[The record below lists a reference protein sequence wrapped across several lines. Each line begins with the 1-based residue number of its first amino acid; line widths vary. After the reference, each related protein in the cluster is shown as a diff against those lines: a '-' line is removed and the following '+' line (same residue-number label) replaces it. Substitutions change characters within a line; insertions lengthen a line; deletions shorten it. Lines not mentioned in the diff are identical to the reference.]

1 MQLRMVQ
8 KDHKDGW
15 YFFSFSLFGFH
26 IYHNPNTKISMFV
39 NTLTL
44 FGILQNS
51 GLPWIEPKKALSF
64 DFGSLTDTINEV
76 IGVCTLYLSTWD
88 CNIQCWCTWKIQLL
102 VFRLQNSWKNPL
114 TKYSMN
120 VLKLSFEEKEIWAF
134 SNWGFLQAKKDT

>member
-76 IGVCTLYLSTWD
+76 IGVCILDLSIYD
-88 CNIQCWCTWKIQLL
+88 CNIQCCCTLI
-102 VFRLQNSWKNPL
+102 VSRPQNS
-114 TKYSMN
+114 
-120 VLKLSFEEKEIWAF
+120 
-134 SNWGFLQAKKDT
+134 